1 MRLILAS
8 QSPRRQEILR
18 NAGFQFEIIP
28 PNIDE
33 KAIRSDDYDKLPLH
47 IAKAKAQHIAQNVND
62 SIIIAADQ
70 IIVWGEE
77 LREKPASKEQAYEW
91 LCHYSLHPARVING
105 IYVLNTDTHKSA
117 DAIETSRCYFK
128 EIPHGVAHI
137 LVEKGDMLDAAG
149 GFKVDNRDLKPYIKK
164 IEGHENSFRAFLYTL
179 S

>member
-18 NAGFQFEIIP
+18 NAGFLFEIIP
-28 PNIDE
+28 ANIDE
-33 KAIRSDDYDKLPLH
+33 KAIRSDDHEKLPLL
-47 IAKAKAQHIAQNVND
+47 IAQAKAQHIAQSVDD

-70 IIVWGEE
+70 VIVWGEE

-91 LCHYSLHPARVING
+91 LCHYSLHPAHVING
-105 IYVLNTDTHKSA
+105 IYVLNTNTHKSA
-117 DAIETSRCYFK
+117 GALETSHCYFK
-128 EIPHGVAHI
+128 EIPHDVAHM
-137 LVEKGDMLDAAG
+137 LVEKGDVLDAVG